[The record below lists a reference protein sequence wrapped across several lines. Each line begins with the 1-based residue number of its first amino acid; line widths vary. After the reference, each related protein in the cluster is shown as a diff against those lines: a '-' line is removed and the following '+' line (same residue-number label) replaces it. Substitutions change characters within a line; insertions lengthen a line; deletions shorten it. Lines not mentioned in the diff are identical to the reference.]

1 MTIPLDKAKR
11 IEELRTRLREVMKAH
26 NEARELANNF
36 ALELR
41 AIDAEMKVL
50 SPVTDL
56 WGGAGPDMKP
66 RVAKAA

>member
-1 MTIPLDKAKR
+1 MTIPIDKTKR

-56 WGGAGPDMKP
+56 WGGAGPDCRPKLP
-66 RVAKAA
+66 CAA